1 MQKVSFWLLG
11 LGLIIFSASCKKD
24 VRNPEEDG
32 AHGVIT
38 TFSIKFSQAGVV
50 KYEAIFDDPDGP
62 GGNAPVRFDDIK
74 LNAGQTY
81 QASITLTNKMKTP
94 NEDMTAVIRD
104 AGHQHQF
111 FFVPSNLPGLN
122 VNITDRDRFGLPIG
136 LESTWQTPAALQN
149 GTLQVNLRHIAVGK
163 SSNSTVNSGHSDI
176 MIDFAT
182 SFQ

>member
-1 MQKVSFWLLG
+1 MKKEMKWMLGLAIILLG
-11 LGLIIFSASCKKD
+11 TACKKD

-38 TFSIKFSQAGVV
+38 TFSIKFSQGGVV
-50 KYEAIFDDPDGP
+50 KYEAVFDDPDGP
-62 GGNAPVRFDDIK
+62 GGNAPVRFDDIR
-74 LNAGQTY
+74 LNTGQTY

-94 NEDMTAVIRD
+94 NEDMTAVIRS

-111 FFVPSNLPGLN
+111 FFVPTNLSGLTI
-122 VNITDRDRFGLPIG
+122 VITDLDRLGLPIG
-136 LESTWQTPAALQN
+136 LESNWQAPSAPQT
-149 GTLQVNLRHIAVGK
+149 GTLRVNLRHIAVGK
-163 SSNSTVNSGHSDI
+163 TANSTINSGHSDV

>member
-1 MQKVSFWLLG
+1 MQKVSCWLLG
-11 LGLIIFSASCKKD
+11 LGLIIFSAGCKKD

-38 TFSIKFSQAGVV
+38 TFAIKFSQAGVV

-62 GGNAPVRFDDIK
+62 GGNAPVRFDDIL

-81 QASITLTNKMKTP
+81 QASITLTNKTKTP
-94 NEDMTAVIRD
+94 NEDLTTVIRS

-111 FFVPSNLPGLN
+111 FFVPTGISGLSIS
-122 VNITDRDRFGLPIG
+122 ITDRDRLGLPIG
-136 LESTWQTPAALQN
+136 LESNWQTPASPQT
-149 GTLQVNLRHIAVGK
+149 GTLRVNLRHLAVGK
-163 SSNSTVNSGHSDI
+163 SENSTVSSGHSDI